1 MIQRRTLS
9 VSCLAGFTLLEV
21 MLALIVCGI
30 VLAAVNGVY
39 FGALKLRNRT
49 SANIEAALP
58 IQHAVA
64 VIKRDLTGIMLPGGS
79 FGGPFQSTPTNT
91 MNVVSAVLGVRTSP
105 DIYTNTGIIDENTE
119 FAAVQRV
126 AYYLAVPTNN
136 AAGSD
141 LMRGVTRDL
150 LPITVAMPDP
160 QFLMSGVAQLT
171 MQFYDGSSWA
181 ETWDSTTAT
190 NLPLAVKVQITLTPE
205 DRSRQDAAP
214 IEFIVP
220 VMVQARTNV
229 TTTATGGGA

>member
-1 MIQRRTLS
+1 
-9 VSCLAGFTLLEV
+9 

-91 MNVVSAVLGVRTSP
+91 MNVVSAVLGTRSSP

-119 FAAVQRV
+119 FAAVQKV
-126 AYYLAVPTNN
+126 AYYLAAPTNN

-150 LPITVAMPDP
+150 LPITVATPVA
-160 QFLMSGVAQLT
+160 QFLMSGVDQLT
-171 MQFYDGSSWA
+171 MQFYDGTSWA

-190 NLPLAVKVQITLTPE
+190 NLPLAIKVQITLTPE

-229 TTTATGGGA
+229 TTATAGGGA